1 MTTTSEP
8 EIKISEESARSGETG
23 NRAAAP
29 PNPSQLEG
37 RQGQGSK
44 FEAPIVLAVGVAFF
58 LGVAFAK
65 SPLNGFSRLTG
76 WEWPWRN
83 DIELLRS
90 IAFLLVPFALIDF
103 VLRKAEGRPPTHAWI
118 YVGILTAGNFLMQA
132 MALLAEPEGF
142 GLLQRIVQS
151 PVATSYFTDAE
162 RIAGLAAWLRHFDQA
177 SLAFHSSTHPP
188 GPVLFYF
195 VFLKL
200 FGAPLGSLIGGC
212 VVGAL
217 GSLGVAVAY
226 AFAGLWTDD
235 KRAKLT
241 VCALYALLPAL
252 TLFFPEFDQVY
263 PILSMLLILFWCRAL
278 QSERKI
284 SWEAFGLGVI
294 LFTAVFFAYN
304 LLSIGAFLAYYAI
317 YWMWRQGWSGAS
329 FAKMA
334 KNSGIA
340 GGVCGGAYALL
351 WLGAGYNPIG
361 AFRHA
366 LAYQKVYASLLHR
379 DYWNFMLCDP
389 YDFLLGAG
397 MMALPLL
404 AFYLYRA
411 IRNLDGGKEEI
422 ALSLIGLT
430 TILTVDLTG
439 VLRGEAAR
447 VWLFLQPL
455 LIVPAALELARFRGR
470 WRTALFSMQWLI
482 LACLKA
488 KMLFIGP

>member
-1 MTTTSEP
+1 MPTKSEI
-8 EIKISEESARSGETG
+8 EISETSAPSGDDGTGAATRRSHGTLDG
-23 NRAAAP
+23 AQA
-29 PNPSQLEG
+29 
-37 RQGQGSK
+37 QGSK
-44 FEAPIVLAVGVAFF
+44 LEAAIVLAVGIAFF

-65 SPLNGFSRLTG
+65 SPVNGFVRLTG
-76 WEWPWRN
+76 WEWPWRS

-90 IAFLLVPFALIDF
+90 IAFLLVPFILIDF
-103 VLRKAEGRPPTHAWI
+103 VLRKAEGRPLAHTWT
-118 YVGILTAGNFLMQA
+118 YVGVLTAGNFLTQV
-132 MALLAEPEGF
+132 MAALAEPEGF

-151 PVATSYFTDAE
+151 PAATSYFSDAE
-162 RIAGLAAWLRHFDQA
+162 NIGGLAAWLRHFDQA

-195 VFLKL
+195 AFLKL

-212 VVGAL
+212 AVGLL

-235 KRAKLT
+235 ERARLT
-241 VCALYALLPAL
+241 VCAFYALSPAL
-252 TLFFPEFDQVY
+252 TVFFPEFDQAY
-263 PILSMLLILFWCRAL
+263 PILSMLLILFWCRTL
-278 QSERKI
+278 RSEEKAP
-284 SWEAFGLGVI
+284 WEAICLGFT

-304 LLSIGAFLAYYAI
+304 LLSIGAFLAYYAT
-317 YWMWRQGWSGAS
+317 YWMWRQGWSGTS
-329 FAKMA
+329 FAKVV

-340 GGVCGGAYALL
+340 GGICAGMYALL

-379 DYWNFMLCDP
+379 DYWNSILCDP

-404 AFYLYRA
+404 AFYLYGA
-411 IRNLDGGKEEI
+411 IRNLDGGKEEL
-422 ALSLIGLT
+422 ALSLIALA

-488 KMLFIGP
+488 KMLFIRP

>member
-1 MTTTSEP
+1 MPTESEI
-8 EIKISEESARSGETG
+8 EISEVGAPSGGAAMRPSHGPLDGAQEQRSKLE
-23 NRAAAP
+23 AAA
-29 PNPSQLEG
+29 
-37 RQGQGSK
+37 
-44 FEAPIVLAVGVAFF
+44 VLVVGIAFF

-65 SPLNGFSRLTG
+65 SPLNGFPRLTG
-76 WEWPWRN
+76 WEWPWRT

-90 IAFLLVPFALIDF
+90 IAFLLAPFALIDF
-103 VLRKAEGRPPTHAWI
+103 VLRKAEGRSLAHAWI
-118 YVGILTAGNFLMQA
+118 YVGILTVGNFLMQA
-132 MALLAEPEGF
+132 MAMLAEPEGF
-142 GLLQRIVQS
+142 GLLQQIVQS

-162 RIAGLAAWLRHFDQA
+162 RIGGLAAWLRHFDQA

-212 VVGAL
+212 VVGLL

-226 AFAGLWTDD
+226 AFAGQWTDD

-241 VCALYALLPAL
+241 VSALYALLPAL

-263 PILSMLLILFWCRAL
+263 PILSMLLIFFWRGAL
-278 QSERKI
+278 RSERKVP
-284 SWEAFGLGVI
+284 WEAFGLGVT
-294 LFTAVFFAYN
+294 LFAAVFFAYN

-317 YWMWRQGWSGAS
+317 YWLWRQGWSGAS
-329 FAKMA
+329 FAKVV

-379 DYWNFMLCDP
+379 DYWNSILCDP

-411 IRNLDGGKEEI
+411 IRNLDGGKEEL
-422 ALSLIGLT
+422 ALSLIGLA
-430 TILTVDLTG
+430 TIITVDLTG
-439 VLRGEAAR
+439 VLRSEAAR

-488 KMLFIGP
+488 KMWFIRP

>member
-1 MTTTSEP
+1 MPTESEI
-8 EIKISEESARSGETG
+8 EISEASARSGEG
-23 NRAAAP
+23 RSGGALR
-29 PNPSQLEG
+29 PSHGTLDGAQE
-37 RQGQGSK
+37 QGSK
-44 FEAPIVLAVGVAFF
+44 LEAAIVLAVGIAFF

-65 SPLNGFSRLTG
+65 SPLNGFVRLTG
-76 WEWPWRN
+76 WGWPWRN
-83 DIELLRS
+83 EIELLRI

-103 VLRKAEGRPPTHAWI
+103 VLRRAEGRPFAHAWI
-118 YVGILTAGNFLMQA
+118 YVGMLTAGNFLMQA
-132 MALLAEPEGF
+132 MAMLAEPEGF

-151 PVATSYFTDAE
+151 PAATSYFSDAQS
-162 RIAGLAAWLRHFDQA
+162 IDGLPAWLRHFDQA

-195 VFLKL
+195 AFFKL

-212 VVGAL
+212 AVGAL

-235 KRAKLT
+235 KRTRVT

-252 TLFFPEFDQVY
+252 TVFFPEFDQVY
-263 PILSMLLILFWCRAL
+263 PLVSMLLILFWCRAL
-278 QSERKI
+278 QSEQEVP
-284 SWEAFGLGVI
+284 WETICLGCA

-304 LLSIGAFLAYYAI
+304 LLSIGTFLAYYAI
-317 YWMWRQGWSGAS
+317 YRLWRQGWSGAS
-329 FAKMA
+329 FAKVV
-334 KNSGIA
+334 KNSAIA
-340 GGVCGGAYALL
+340 GGICAGMYMLL
-351 WLGAGYNPIG
+351 WLGTGYNPLG
-361 AFRHA
+361 AFHHA

-379 DYWNFMLCDP
+379 DYWNSILCDP

-411 IRNLDGGKEEI
+411 IRNWDGGKEEI
-422 ALSLIGLT
+422 ALSLIGLA

-439 VLRGEAAR
+439 VLRGETAR

-455 LIVPAALELARFRGR
+455 LIVPAALELAHFRGR

-488 KMLFIGP
+488 KMLFIRP